1 MIDATQHGER
11 MDLYVYYRV
20 RSERAGELCAQAG
33 AMQKSLAHEY
43 GIVTGLKRRPE
54 VKDGMQTW
62 MEVYQAIPD
71 GFAAMLERAVAQA
84 GLAALIEGQR
94 HTEYFLDVSA
104 CV

>member
-1 MIDATQHGER
+1 MIDTAQRSER

-20 RSERAGELCAQAG
+20 RSERAGQLRAQAG
-33 AMQKSLAHEY
+33 AMQKGLTQEY

-54 VKDGMQTW
+54 EKDGMQTW

-94 HTEYFLDVSA
+94 HTEYFLDVFA

>member
-1 MIDATQHGER
+1 MTGATQNGER

-20 RSERAGELCAQAG
+20 RSDRTGELRAQAG
-33 AMQKSLAHEY
+33 AMQKWLTQEY

-54 VKDGMQTW
+54 EKDGMQTW
-62 MEVYQAIPD
+62 MEVYQAVPD
-71 GFAAMLERAVAQA
+71 GFAVMLERAVAQA